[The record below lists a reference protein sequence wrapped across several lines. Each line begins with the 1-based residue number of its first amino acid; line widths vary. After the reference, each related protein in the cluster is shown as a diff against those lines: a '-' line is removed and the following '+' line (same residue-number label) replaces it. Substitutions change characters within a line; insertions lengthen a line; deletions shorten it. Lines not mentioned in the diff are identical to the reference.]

1 LYEIDQLDLEEVFKK
16 SSRRGKV
23 GLQNMGNTC
32 FMNSA
37 LQCLSHTREL
47 TKYFLF
53 ECYKA
58 DLNTDSPL
66 GLGGNLAKAYHS
78 LLYDLWMGKEGRSAP
93 YDLKRVLGKKLQ

>member
-1 LYEIDQLDLEEVFKK
+1 MFKK
-16 SSRRGKV
+16 SSRKGRV

-37 LQCLSHTREL
+37 LQCLSNTHEL
-47 TKYFLF
+47 TKFFLF
-53 ECYKA
+53 DHYRQ

-78 LLYDLWMGKEGRSAP
+78 LMTDLWIGKESRTAP
-93 YDLKRVLGKKLQ
+93 YDLKRVLGKRL